1 MPEPEP
7 GRHHTNELDRLRRQ
21 MRLKDLT
28 EMIKTLEELKH
39 HAKTSQEI
47 VNALE
52 DIRENLEYLESDVK
66 LS

>member
-1 MPEPEP
+1 
-7 GRHHTNELDRLRRQ
+7 
-21 MRLKDLT
+21 MRLKDLA

-66 LS
+66 HS